1 MDIPYFIQLAHY
13 CIVSRLL
20 LLELMPRGTAWYI
33 CPRYAGMPAELPLL
47 GQKINASVILAVL
60 EPLTG

>member
-1 MDIPYFIQLAHY
+1 
-13 CIVSRLL
+13 
-20 LLELMPRGTAWYI
+20 MPRGTAWCI
-33 CPRYAGMPAELPLL
+33 CPIYAGMPAELPLL